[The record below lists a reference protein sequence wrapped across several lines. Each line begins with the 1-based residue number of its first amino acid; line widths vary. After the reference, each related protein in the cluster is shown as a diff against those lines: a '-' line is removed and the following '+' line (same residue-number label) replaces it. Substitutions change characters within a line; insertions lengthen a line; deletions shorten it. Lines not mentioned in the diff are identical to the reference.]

1 MAEQVLKIGVFYDGN
16 YLYHV
21 SNYYAYRHELHA
33 RLSISGL
40 HQFIRER
47 VAHFEQTSPK
57 YCHIV
62 DAHYFRGRYSTQII
76 EQKGWL
82 RGERIFEDVLMYN
95 GVTTHYWPMMEGN
108 EKSVDVALALE
119 AYELTVLKKFDVCVV
134 IAGDGDYAPLVKKLN
149 NTGTRVMVLGWDF
162 DFTDDRGVHHETRV
176 SRALLSEATFPIV
189 MSDII
194 NKGLYGIGA
203 RCSLFVSKNLDE
215 AETEEEVESGA
226 VDFGNFE
233 DASEGMDEE
242 SDGKPELRSG
252 APVISDISE
261 NVEPDEKGELL
272 ELTGR
277 VILLNRGWGFIR
289 PDEHPDNSLE
299 VNDIYFRYADLE
311 NCSFDSLRHGDFVRF
326 CLGTNER
333 GFIARRIRRE
343 EY

>member
-162 DFTDDRGVHHETRV
+162 DFTDDRGIRHETRV
-176 SRALLSEATFPIV
+176 SRALLCEATFPIV

-194 NKGLYGIGA
+194 NKGLYGPGA

-215 AETEEEVESGA
+215 AETEEEIESGN
-226 VDFGNFE
+226 VDFASYDDVDSIE
-233 DASEGMDEE
+233 EEATSQRVAAQMTDPAVPSDDADTDGHDEE
-242 SDGKPELRSG
+242 
-252 APVISDISE
+252 
-261 NVEPDEKGELL
+261 ELL

-289 PDEHPDNSLE
+289 PDEHPEDSIE

-343 EY
+343 DY

>member
-162 DFTDDRGVHHETRV
+162 DFTDDRGIRHETRV
-176 SRALLSEATFPIV
+176 SRALLCEATFPIV

-194 NKGLYGIGA
+194 NKGLYGPGA

-215 AETEEEVESGA
+215 AETEEEIESGN
-226 VDFGNFE
+226 VDFASFDDVDPIE
-233 DASEGMDEE
+233 DEVAPKKSNVQMADPAVPSSEADDE
-242 SDGKPELRSG
+242 DGE
-252 APVISDISE
+252 AE
-261 NVEPDEKGELL
+261 ELL

-289 PDEHPDNSLE
+289 PDEHPEESIE

-343 EY
+343 DY

>member
-21 SNYYAYRHELHA
+21 SNYYAYRHELHS

-62 DAHYFRGRYSTQII
+62 DAHYFRGRYSTQVI

-95 GVTTHYWPMMEGN
+95 GVTTHYWPMTEGN
-108 EKSVDVALALE
+108 EKSVDIALALE

-162 DFTDDRGVHHETRV
+162 DYTDERGIRHETRV
-176 SRALLSEATFPIV
+176 SRTLLCEATFPV
-189 MSDII
+189 LMSDII
-194 NKGLYGIGA
+194 NKGLYAPGTRG
-203 RCSLFVSKNLDE
+203 SLFVAKQLDE
-215 AETEEEVESGA
+215 EEEEENEEIEAQNMAFDAFDENTQDNHAEDSADEIEEDKDDDESEKTLVLYGA
-226 VDFGNFE
+226 ICSVKLD
-233 DASEGMDEE
+233 
-242 SDGKPELRSG
+242 
-252 APVISDISE
+252 
-261 NVEPDEKGELL
+261 KGY
-272 ELTGR
+272 
-277 VILLNRGWGFIR
+277 GFIK
-289 PDEHPDNSLE
+289 PDP
-299 VNDIYFRYADLE
+299 VNNVQNDDIYFHYSDLE
-311 NCSFDSLRHGDFVRF
+311 NCTFESLRPGDQVRF
-326 CLGTNER
+326 NLGSNDR
-333 GFIARRIRRE
+333 GYIARHICRD
-343 EY
+343 